1 MQKDLITFDEL
12 MNVVNGEVKM
22 VGQNGEQTVGA
33 AQNYYFGTRIGKDL
47 DVEDLVTR
55 FREQLDTVTR
65 YAKNLQTILE
75 GKQKEYDQAI
85 ADRIDKKMAQYKNYS
100 VDSLKATIAK
110 LTTMME
116 AKVA

>member
-1 MQKDLITFDEL
+1 MKNDFSTFDEL
-12 MNVVNGEVKM
+12 MNVVKGEVKM
-22 VGQNGEQTVGA
+22 EGQSGKETVGA
-33 AQNYYFGTRIGKDL
+33 AQIYYFGTKVGKDL

-55 FREQLDTVTR
+55 FREQLETVTR
-65 YAKNLQTILE
+65 HAKNLQTILD

-85 ADRIDKKMAQYKNYS
+85 ADRIDKKMAQYKTYS